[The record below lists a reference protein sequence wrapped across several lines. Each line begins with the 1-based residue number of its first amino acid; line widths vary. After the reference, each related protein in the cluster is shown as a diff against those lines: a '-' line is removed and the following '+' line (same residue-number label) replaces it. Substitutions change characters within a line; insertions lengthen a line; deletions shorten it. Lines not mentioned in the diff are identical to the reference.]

1 MAARKFRYMFAGFEQ
16 LITGLLQVLGLPA
29 VLWLFALQAR
39 TGFPHH
45 IVEFFPNGAWG
56 ALRNI
61 IPV

>member
-1 MAARKFRYMFAGFEQ
+1 MFAGFEQ

-29 VLWLFALQAR
+29 VLWLFAVQAR